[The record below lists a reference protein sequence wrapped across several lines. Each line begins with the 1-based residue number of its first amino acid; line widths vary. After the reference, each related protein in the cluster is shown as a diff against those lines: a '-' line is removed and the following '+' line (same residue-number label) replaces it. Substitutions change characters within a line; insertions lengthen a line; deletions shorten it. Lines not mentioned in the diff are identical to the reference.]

1 MAIAL
6 RYGSVGTMAFTAL
19 GALAEFRIR
28 WVMGLV

>member
-6 RYGSVGTMAFTAL
+6 RYGSVGTMVLTAL
-19 GALAEFRIR
+19 GALAEFPVG